1 MHREFDSSESPFRP
15 RGNGTLY
22 VITGALALLLIGD
35 LWPQLAK
42 WLSEAIYPTP
52 TWATTEIYGFRFAL
66 IVAVLG
72 GARVLYGSL
81 EKLSEGRVG
90 ADLAIAI
97 ACVAAILI
105 GQPLVAAEVVF
116 IGLVGE
122 CLEAF
127 TFDRTQR
134 ALGKLTELFPQRCWV
149 IREGVETRVLT
160 SAVIVGDSVV
170 VKPGGRVP
178 VDGVVLDGRSD
189 VDSSA
194 LTGESLPVE
203 KTTGDQIL
211 AGSIVLHGAL
221 TIQALKTDKQT
232 VAGTVIELT
241 AQALKAKSKGE
252 RQADRLARY
261 FLPVVLGIAL
271 AVLIA
276 NIGYQ
281 YFGAQPDG
289 KKISLGA
296 ASRVAVYPALAVLVV
311 ACPCPL
317 VLATPAAVIA
327 ALGRLAGTGIL
338 IKSGAAL
345 ERLAEVQG
353 FAFDKTGTLTEGKLE
368 LGDIRPAA
376 GIDEEELLRAAALA
390 EFRSEHPIAKLI
402 LDDIA
407 RRQWA
412 FSEPESFTAFPGGGV
427 SATLGDTTVLVGTR
441 RFLAEHGIG
450 ESTDSDLAL
459 RHFDESG
466 QTPLLIARNGK
477 DLGAIGARD
486 RLRPEAPGVLADL
499 AALGLQ
505 PLVLLTGDRNA
516 VARTISTTLG
526 LTDVRAELLP
536 AQKAEAI
543 HALGKPMAFV
553 GDGINDAPALAGA
566 HVGIAIGTG
575 TDVAAHAGDV
585 IMMGEPLRPLPML
598 VRLSRETAKV
608 IRQNIIWFGFGVNL
622 VGILLTG
629 VLWPLFA
636 TSPEWYE
643 RAPLA
648 GAIYHQLGSLL
659 VLLNSMR
666 LLAFE
671 RTTTN
676 AVVGRARDATK
687 TVDRW
692 INTVHADD
700 LLHAVA
706 HRWRPILGGVIA
718 LSVVFWVGS
727 GFTSIAANE
736 VGVVQ
741 RFGAVRDDL
750 SPGLHVRWPWPI
762 EAVTR
767 VKPAEVRTVEIG
779 FRLLS
784 DEKIQ
789 QLEMARTEQN
799 KLRRAGSKGND
810 GGLTWASSHAE
821 GIARQTD
828 ESLMLTGD
836 GDLIEL
842 LATIRYTI
850 DDPRGY
856 LFQSKNPDAVLRS
869 VAETVFRELIAARSF
884 QNLLGT
890 GRPEFE
896 RAAQIKLSERLKEAA
911 PGGLG
916 VRIDGLTIHDLHPPQ
931 EVVAAYHAVAD
942 AIQKRDTAVNNAS
955 SDAARTKSRAN
966 DDNVRTVRSAEAEA
980 YRRTAEATATRDV
993 MLGWQAARN
1002 SLTPE
1007 EDAKLN
1013 AELEERVKQGQDR
1026 AAVTAEI
1033 QTRRQQLIGARRS
1046 LTDFRLGLAA
1056 ITAVLKT
1063 RDKILIDAD
1072 KLPGTRKLY
1081 LIDPDLMPRVQ
1092 PGGVPLAFPRGGDQR
1107 EKDP

>member
-52 TWATTEIYGFRFAL
+52 TWATTEVYGFRFAL

-211 AGSIVLHGAL
+211 AGSIVLHGTL

-296 ASRVAVYPALAVLVV
+296 ASRVALYPALAVLVV

-376 GIDEEELLRAAALA
+376 GIDEGELLRAAALA

-477 DLGAIGARD
+477 YLGAIGARD

-1033 QTRRQQLIGARRS
+1033 QTRRQHLIATRRS

>member
-211 AGSIVLHGAL
+211 AGSIVLHGGL

-412 FSEPESFTAFPGGGV
+412 VSEPESFTAFPGGGV

-450 ESTDSDLAL
+450 ESTDSDMAL
-459 RHFDESG
+459 QHFDESG

>member
-1 MHREFDSSESPFRP
+1 MHREFDTTESPFRP
-15 RGNGTLY
+15 RSNGTLY
-22 VITGALALLLIGD
+22 LITGLLAALLIGD

-42 WLSEAIYPTP
+42 WLSETVYQTP
-52 TWATTEIYGFRFAL
+52 TWTTTEIFGFRFAL

-149 IREGVETRVLT
+149 IRNGVETRVLT
-160 SAVIVGDSVV
+160 SSVVVGDTVV

-178 VDGVVLDGRSD
+178 VDGMVDDGRSE

-194 LTGESLPVE
+194 LTGESVPVE
-203 KTTGDQIL
+203 KTTGDPIL

-221 TIQALKTDKQT
+221 TIRAVKIDKQT

-241 AQALKAKSKGE
+241 AQALKTKSKGE
-252 RQADRLARY
+252 RQADRFARY
-261 FLPVVLGIAL
+261 FLPIVLGIAL
-271 AVLIA
+271 AVFLA
-276 NIGYQ
+276 NVGYQ
-281 YFGAQPDG
+281 YFGTQPDG

-296 ASRVAVYPALAVLVV
+296 ASRVALYPALAVLVV

-327 ALGRLAGTGIL
+327 ALGRLAGTGVL
-338 IKSGAAL
+338 IKSGAVL
-345 ERLAEVQG
+345 ERLAEVKG

-368 LGDIRPAA
+368 LGDIRPAPDI
-376 GIDEEELLRAAALA
+376 GEEELLRAAALA

-407 RRQWA
+407 RRQWIVT
-412 FSEPESFTAFPGGGV
+412 EPESFTAYPGGGV
-427 SATLGDTTVLVGTR
+427 SATLGESTIVVGAR
-441 RFLAEHGIG
+441 RFLTERGIP
-450 ESTDSDLAL
+450 DSADADEAL
-459 RHFDESG
+459 KHFDETG

-477 DLGAIGARD
+477 YLGAIGARD
-486 RLRPEAPGVLADL
+486 RLRPEALGVLADL

-505 PLVLLTGDRNA
+505 PLILLSGDRAA
-516 VARTISTTLG
+516 VARTVGDTLG
-526 LTDVRAELLP
+526 LSGVHGELLP
-536 AQKAEAI
+536 AQKAGAI
-543 HALGKPMAFV
+543 RALGRPMAFV

-608 IRQNIIWFGFGVNL
+608 IRQNIVWFGFGVNF

-636 TSPEWYE
+636 TGPEWYE
-643 RAPLA
+643 SAPLA

-676 AVVGRARDATK
+676 AVVGRARDATR

-692 INTVHADD
+692 INTLHADD
-700 LLHAVA
+700 LLHAVT
-706 HRWRPILGGVIA
+706 HRWKPVIGGVIA
-718 LSVVFWVGS
+718 VSLLGWLAS
-727 GFTSIAANE
+727 GFTAIAANE

-741 RFGAVRDDL
+741 RFGAVRNDL
-750 SPGLHVRWPWPI
+750 PSGLHVRWPWPI

-779 FRLLS
+779 FRMLS
-784 DEKIQ
+784 DEKVQ
-789 QLEMARTEQN
+789 QLELARTEQN
-799 KLRRAGSKGND
+799 KLRQSRGQAGD
-810 GGLTWASSHAE
+810 GGLTWSSAHAE

-856 LFQSKNPDAVLRS
+856 LFASKNPDAVLRS
-869 VAETVFRELIAARSF
+869 VTEAVFRELIAARSF

-896 RAAQIKLSERLKEAA
+896 RAAQFKLAERLKEAA

-931 EVVAAYHAVAD
+931 EVVGAYHAVAD
-942 AIQKRDTAVNNAS
+942 AIQKRDTAVNTAL
-955 SDAARTKSRAN
+955 SDAARTKARAS
-966 DDNVRTVRSAEAEA
+966 DDSLRTVRSAEAEA
-980 YRRTAEATATRDV
+980 YRRTAEATAARDV
-993 MLGWQAARN
+993 MLGWQAAR
-1002 SLTPE
+1002 SRLTPE

-1013 AELEERVKQGQDR
+1013 AEIEERVKLGQPRD
-1026 AAVTAEI
+1026 AVTADVSA
-1033 QTRRQQLIGARRS
+1033 RRQQLIAARRA

-1063 RDKILIDAD
+1063 RDKILVDAD

-1081 LIDPDLMPRVQ
+1081 LIDPDLMPRLQ
-1092 PGGVPLAFPRGGDQR
+1092 PGVPLAFPRAGDQR

>member
-1 MHREFDSSESPFRP
+1 MHRDFDSTETPFRP
-15 RGNGTLY
+15 RGNGALY
-22 VITGALALLLIGD
+22 LITGLLAALLLAD

-42 WLSEAIYPTP
+42 WLTESVYPTP
-52 TWATTEIYGFRFAL
+52 TWATTELFGFRFAL
-66 IVAVLG
+66 IAAVLG

-81 EKLSEGRVG
+81 EKLTEGRVG

-149 IREGVETRVLT
+149 IRDGVEVRVLT
-160 SAVIVGDSVV
+160 SAVVIGDSVV

-178 VDGVVLDGRSD
+178 VDGVVFDGRSE

-203 KTTGDQIL
+203 KAAGDAIL
-211 AGSIVLHGAL
+211 AGSIVRNGAL
-221 TIQALKTDKQT
+221 TIRTEKIDRQT
-232 VAGTVIELT
+232 VAGKVIELT
-241 AQALKAKSKGE
+241 AQALKSKSKGE

-261 FLPVVLGIAL
+261 FLPAVLGIAL
-271 AVLIA
+271 AVFLA
-276 NIGYQ
+276 NVGYQ
-281 YFGAQPDG
+281 YFGSQPEG

-296 ASRVAVYPALAVLVV
+296 AGRVAVYPALAVLVV

-345 ERLAEVQG
+345 ERLAEVRG

-368 LGDIRPAA
+368 LGDIRPAPDI
-376 GIDEEELLRAAALA
+376 GEEELLRAAALA
-390 EFRSEHPIAKLI
+390 EFRSEHPIAELI
-402 LDDIA
+402 LGEIA
-407 RRQWA
+407 RRQWVVT
-412 FSEPESFTAFPGGGV
+412 EPETFTAFPGGGA
-427 SATLGDTTVLVGTR
+427 SATLGDTTVLIGTR
-441 RFLAEHGIG
+441 RFLTEQGLP
-450 ESTDSDLAL
+450 ESTGADEAL
-459 RHFDESG
+459 KHFDESG
-466 QTPLLIARNGK
+466 QTPLLIARNGTY
-477 DLGAIGARD
+477 LGAIGARD

-499 AALGLQ
+499 QALGIQ
-505 PLVLLTGDRNA
+505 PLVLLTGDRSA
-516 VARTISTTLG
+516 VAQTISANLG
-526 LTDVRAELLP
+526 LSVVRAELLP
-536 AQKAEAI
+536 AQKAEALQS
-543 HALGKPMAFV
+543 LGVPMAFV

-598 VRLSRETAKV
+598 IRLSRETAKV
-608 IRQNIIWFGFGVNL
+608 IRQNIVWFGFGVNFA
-622 VGILLTG
+622 GILLTG

-636 TSPEWYE
+636 TGPEWYE

-648 GAIYHQLGSLL
+648 GAIYHQLGSIL

-666 LLAFE
+666 LLGFE
-671 RTTTN
+671 RKSAS
-676 AVVGRARDATK
+676 AVVGRAREAGRNM
-687 TVDRW
+687 DRW
-692 INTVHADD
+692 INAVHLDD
-700 LLHAVA
+700 VLHELA
-706 HRWRPILGGVIA
+706 HRWKPILGGVLA
-718 LSVVFWVGS
+718 LSLLGWIAS
-727 GFTSIAANE
+727 GFTAIAADE
-736 VGVVQ
+736 VGVVR
-741 RFGAVRDDL
+741 RFGAVKDDL
-750 SPGLHVRWPWPI
+750 SPGLHVRWPWPV

-784 DEKIQ
+784 DDKIQ
-789 QLEMARTEQN
+789 QLELARVEQN
-799 KLRRAGSKGND
+799 KLRRAGSKAND

-821 GIARQTD
+821 GISRQTD

-856 LFQSKNPDAVLRS
+856 LFHSKNPDAVLRS
-869 VAETVFRELIAARSF
+869 VAEAVFRELIAARSF

-896 RAAQIKLSERLKEAA
+896 RAAQIKLAERLKEAA

-942 AIQKRDTAVNNAS
+942 AIQKRDTVVNNATS
-955 SDAARTKSRAN
+955 EAARTNSRAN
-966 DDNVRTVRSAEAEA
+966 DDGLRTVRSAEAEA
-980 YRRTAEATATRDV
+980 HRRTAEATATRDV

-1007 EDAKLN
+1007 DDAKLN
-1013 AELEERVKQGQDR
+1013 AELEDRVKRGQDR
-1026 AAVTAEI
+1026 AVVAAEI
-1033 QTRRQQLIGARRS
+1033 QTRRQQLIAARRS

-1092 PGGVPLAFPRGGDQR
+1092 PGGVPLAYPRGADQR

>member
-211 AGSIVLHGAL
+211 AGSIVLHGGL

-450 ESTDSDLAL
+450 ESTDSDMAL
-459 RHFDESG
+459 QHFDESG

-477 DLGAIGARD
+477 YLGAIGARD

-856 LFQSKNPDAVLRS
+856 LFHSKNPDAVLRS

>member
-1 MHREFDSSESPFRP
+1 MHREFDSTESPFRP
-15 RGNGTLY
+15 RSNGTLY
-22 VITGALALLLIGD
+22 LFTGLLAALLIGD

-42 WLSEAIYPTP
+42 WLSETIYTTP
-52 TWATTEIYGFRFAL
+52 TWATTEIFGFRFAL

-97 ACVAAILI
+97 ACIAAILI

-122 CLEAF
+122 CLEAY

-134 ALGKLTELFPQRCWV
+134 ALGRLTELFPQRCWV
-149 IREGVETRVLT
+149 LRDGQEVRVPT
-160 SAVIVGDSVV
+160 SAVLVGDRVV

-178 VDGVVLDGRSD
+178 VDGVVIEGRSE

-203 KTTGDQIL
+203 RSVGERIF
-211 AGSIVLHGAL
+211 AGSIVRHGAL
-221 TIQALKTDKQT
+221 TIEARQIDKQT
-232 VAGTVIELT
+232 VAGKVIELT
-241 AQALKAKSKGE
+241 AQALKTKSKGE

-261 FLPVVLGIAL
+261 FLPAVLGIAL
-271 AVLIA
+271 AVFLA
-276 NIGYQ
+276 NVGYQ
-281 YFGAQPDG
+281 ISGAQPDA
-289 KKISLGA
+289 KKLSLGA
-296 ASRVAVYPALAVLVV
+296 AARLAAYPALAVLVV

-327 ALGRLAGTGIL
+327 ALGRLAGTGVL

-345 ERLAEVQG
+345 ERLAEVRG
-353 FAFDKTGTLTEGKLE
+353 FAFDKTGTLTEGSLE
-368 LGDIRPAA
+368 LGDIHPAP
-376 GIDEEELLRAAALA
+376 GIAEEELLRAAAVA

-402 LDDIA
+402 LDDVA
-407 RRQWA
+407 RRQWVVG
-412 FSEPESFTAFPGGGV
+412 EPENSTAFPGGGV
-427 SATLGDTTVLVGTR
+427 SATSDHDTISVGTR
-441 RFLAEHGIG
+441 RFLTEQGAG
-450 ESTDSDLAL
+450 ESESSDAAL
-459 RHFDESG
+459 KLFDERG
-466 QTPLLIARNGK
+466 QTPLLVARNGQY
-477 DLGAIGARD
+477 LGAIGARD

-499 AALGLQ
+499 SSLGIH
-505 PLVLLTGDRNA
+505 PLMLLSGDRAA
-516 VARTISTTLG
+516 VARTIGESFG

-543 HALGKPMAFV
+543 RSIGVPMAFV

-566 HVGIAIGTG
+566 HVGIAISTG
-575 TDVAAHAGDV
+575 TDVAAHAGDI

-608 IRQNIIWFGFGVNL
+608 IRQNIVWFGFGVNSA
-622 VGILLTG
+622 GILLTG

-636 TSPEWYE
+636 STPEWYE
-643 RAPLA
+643 RGPLA

-671 RTTTN
+671 RTATN
-676 AVVGRARDATK
+676 AVVGRARSMSSG
-687 TVDRW
+687 VDRW
-692 INTVHADD
+692 INTIHTDD
-700 LLHAVA
+700 LLHGVA
-706 HRWRPILGGVIA
+706 HRWKPILAGVIA
-718 LSVVFWVGS
+718 LSLLGWLAS
-727 GFTSIAANE
+727 GLTGIAANE
-736 VGVVQ
+736 VGVVRQ
-741 RFGAVRDDL
+741 FGAVKVDL
-750 SPGLHVRWPWPI
+750 QPGLHLRWPWPVEGI
-762 EAVTR
+762 TR
-767 VKPAEVRTVEIG
+767 VRPAEVRTVEIG
-779 FRLLS
+779 FRLQS

-789 QLEMARTEQN
+789 QLELARSEQN
-799 KLRRAGSKGND
+799 KLRRAGIKGND

-842 LATIRYTI
+842 LATIRYTV
-850 DDPRGY
+850 DDPRAY
-856 LFQSKNPDAVLRS
+856 LFASKNPDAVLRS
-869 VAETVFRELIAARSF
+869 VAEAVFRELIAGRPF
-884 QNLLGT
+884 QSLLGT
-890 GRPEFE
+890 GRPDFE
-896 RAAQIKLSERLKEAA
+896 RDAQTKLARRLIEAA

-916 VRIDGLTIHDLHPPQ
+916 VRIEGLTIHDLHPPQ

-942 AIQKRDTAVNNAS
+942 AIQKRDTAINNAM
-955 SDAARTKSRAN
+955 SDAARAKSRAT
-966 DDNVRTVRSAEAEA
+966 DDALRTVRSAQADA
-980 YRRTAEATATRDV
+980 YRRTAEALATRDV

-1002 SLTPE
+1002 SLAPE
-1007 EDAKLN
+1007 EETKLN
-1013 AELEERVKQGQDR
+1013 AELEDRVKRGQER
-1026 AAVTAEI
+1026 SAVAAEI
-1033 QTRRQQLIGARRS
+1033 NTRRQQSIATRRS

-1056 ITAVLKT
+1056 ITAVLKS

-1081 LIDPDLMPRVQ
+1081 LIDPDLLPRMQ
-1092 PGGVPLAFPRGGDQR
+1092 PSIPLAFPRGADQR

>member
-211 AGSIVLHGAL
+211 AGSIVLHGGL

-450 ESTDSDLAL
+450 ESTDSDMAL
-459 RHFDESG
+459 QHFDESG

-477 DLGAIGARD
+477 YLGAIGARD

-499 AALGLQ
+499 AVLGLQ